1 MSEELAVQ
9 EARPLT
15 AVEVRAQVNLI
26 QEVMKG
32 VMQKGQHYG
41 IVPGCGDKPT
51 LLKPG
56 AEKLMMT
63 FRLAADPQVQ
73 EIPTEDGMT
82 VRVVCRITSQS
93 SGVYLGSG
101 LGEASTKEEKYNWRK
116 AVCDGEFNDA
126 PEDRRRLKWI
136 KGYQGNKDCQIKQ
149 VRTNPADLAN
159 TVLKMAK
166 KRSLVDAILTVT
178 AASDIFT
185 QDIEEMAENGVAL
198 VSVDPH
204 RKPIGKPQEKK
215 TDTTENPKD
224 TPSDASL
231 IEGKIENVTVKSG
244 GEGKKAWSKYT
255 VTLIGGDKFSTF
267 DKKVAEAAK
276 HAKEMDMVV
285 SIAYKTTN
293 YGHEIVEL
301 IVIGLDSQAREPG
314 PELPALKED

>member
-1 MSEELAVQ
+1 MNEELAKQ
-9 EARPLT
+9 DERPLT

-26 QEVMKG
+26 QEVMKS

-82 VRVVCRITSQS
+82 FRVVCRITSQS

-116 AVCDGEFNDA
+116 AVCDGEFDDT
-126 PEDRRRLKWI
+126 PEDRRRLKWV
-136 KGYQGNKDCQIKQ
+136 KGYQGNKDYQVKQ
-149 VRTNPADLAN
+149 VRTNPADIAN
-159 TVLKMAK
+159 TILKMAK
-166 KRSLVDAILTVT
+166 KRALVDAILTVT

-185 QDIEEMAENGVAL
+185 QDIEEMAENGVAP

-204 RKPIGKPQEKK
+204 RKPAERPQEKK
-215 TDTTENPKD
+215 TDTTEKPQPQETAVD
-224 TPSDASL
+224 TSL
-231 IEGKIENVTVKSG
+231 IEGKVEAVSVKTG

-255 VTLIGGDKFSTF
+255 ITLVGGDRFSTF
-267 DKKVAEAAK
+267 DKKIAEDAK
-276 HAKEMDMVV
+276 AVKDTDGVV
-285 SIAYKTTN
+285 NILYKTTN
-293 YGHEIVEL
+293 YGNEIVEL
-301 IVIGLDSQAREPG
+301 NLSGFDSKARQPG
-314 PELPALKED
+314 DD

>member
-1 MSEELAVQ
+1 MNEELAKQ
-9 EARPLT
+9 DERPLT

-63 FRLAADPQVQ
+63 FRLAVDPQVQ
-73 EIPTEDGMT
+73 EIPTDDGMT
-82 VRVVCRITSQS
+82 FRVVCRITNQS
-93 SGVYLGSG
+93 TGVYLGSG
-101 LGEASTKEEKYNWRK
+101 IGEASTKEEKYNWRK
-116 AVCDGEFNDA
+116 AVCDGEFDGT
-126 PEDRRRLKWI
+126 PEDRRRLKWV
-136 KGYQGNKDCQIKQ
+136 KGYQGNPDYQVRQ
-149 VRTNPADLAN
+149 VRTNPADIAN

-166 KRSLVDAILTVT
+166 KRSLVDAVLTVT

-185 QDIEEMAENGVAL
+185 QDIEDMADIGSIPEQSKPPIKPPIEKKQQTQETSADTAL
-198 VSVDPH
+198 V
-204 RKPIGKPQEKK
+204 
-215 TDTTENPKD
+215 
-224 TPSDASL
+224 
-231 IEGKIENVTVKSG
+231 EGKVEGVTVKSG
-244 GEGKKAWSKYT
+244 GEGKKAWNKYT
-255 VTLIGGDKFSTF
+255 ITMVGDEKFSTF

-301 IVIGLDSQAREPG
+301 IVIGLDSQARETG
-314 PELPALKED
+314 KDKLT